1 MKSSELFRMLK
12 KDGWYIYREGK
23 GSHKILRH
31 PTKEGEVLFADHGS
45 SEVAKGTANKILKD
59 AGLK

>member
-1 MKSSELFRMLK
+1 MKCSELFRMLK

-23 GSHKILRH
+23 GSHKLMRH
-31 PTKEGEVLFADHGS
+31 PEKPGEVLFADHGS
-45 SEVAKGTANKILKD
+45 NEVPKGTLNKVLKD

>member
-1 MKSSELFRMLK
+1 VKSSELFKKLK

-23 GSHKILRH
+23 GSHKLLRH
-31 PTKEGEVLFADHGS
+31 PRKENEILFAFHGS
-45 SEVAKGTANKILKD
+45 QEVPTGTCNKILKD